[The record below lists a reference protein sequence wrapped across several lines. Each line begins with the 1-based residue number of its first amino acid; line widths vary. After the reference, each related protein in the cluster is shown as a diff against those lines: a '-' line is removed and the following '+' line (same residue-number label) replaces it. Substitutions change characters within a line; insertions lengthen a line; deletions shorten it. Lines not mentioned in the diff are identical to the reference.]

1 MLKKISIIIFALLI
15 GFYFGFNLT
24 CVSNAEEYNGSY
36 YYFNNIN
43 NERDKDLYSKIEN
56 AIENHNLYT
65 FVWDDCNSND
75 IKNVFDLVLLD
86 HPDFFEVEKELKI
99 LSIGKFKRIGF
110 SYSSFD
116 EKAIESSINN
126 IILNINEMST
136 LEKVSYLYDYLID
149 VSYKDSEFVDTTI
162 YGSLINKESNC
173 EGYSEAFSYI
183 LNKLGIENY
192 LISNTVDGVS
202 HRWNKVNID
211 DEWYEFDI
219 TYDATDNNETWDYFM
234 VKSAH

>member
-1 MLKKISIIIFALLI
+1 M
-15 GFYFGFNLT
+15 
-24 CVSNAEEYNGSY
+24 
-36 YYFNNIN
+36 
-43 NERDKDLYSKIEN
+43 
-56 AIENHNLYT
+56 
-65 FVWDDCNSND
+65 WDDCNSND